1 MAKTMTTFAQRG
13 EFEKAR
19 RALDELSLPYIA
31 VSPEPG
37 YARVGVTSLA
47 MDAETRIALAP
58 SDNEFVCSGWV
69 DYRPA
74 RFEPPPDDP
83 PAFADDVFGRA
94 AIMVLAPCVA
104 DPTKIRLIA
113 HVAGDLTEVFPYMN
127 AEMQTASYNQ
137 NGPTFTFMDKYRMI
151 SLYPRRITVAKADEI
166 VDAWRVLEAIRVRA
180 NETWARHGEIEP
192 SYEMRKKPP
201 VLEIL
206 KRLPMTNCKQ
216 CGELTCMAFA
226 CQVHAGMASPSA
238 CKPVFGGEYS
248 RLREPL
254 LEICR
259 GLGVVEDS

>member
-1 MAKTMTTFAQRG
+1 MNRILTTFAQRG
-13 EFEKAR
+13 EFDKAR
-19 RALDELSLPYIA
+19 RALNELRLPYEI
-31 VSPEPG
+31 VSPDPG
-37 YARVGVTSLA
+37 YARVGVPSLA
-47 MDAETRIALAP
+47 INAETRAALAP
-58 SDNEFVCSGWV
+58 RYHEFVCSGWV
-69 DYRPA
+69 DYHPA
-74 RFEPPPDDP
+74 RLEPPADDP

-113 HVAGDLTEVFPYMN
+113 HIAGDLTEVFPYMN
-127 AEMQTASYNQ
+127 AEMQTASYNK

-151 SLYPRRITVAKADEI
+151 SLYPRRITIAKADEI
-166 VDAWRVLEAIRVRA
+166 VDAWRVLEMIRIRA
-180 NETWARHGEIEP
+180 NETWARREEIEP

-238 CKPVFGGEYS
+238 CKPVFEGEDS

-259 GLGVVEDS
+259 GLGVAEDS